1 MQKII
6 LLLFLLT
13 MVGCT
18 NLTRPSLTFPENL
31 NVIQLS
37 DGGVCLD
44 SESAKALAVFK
55 AQYEAI

>member
-6 LLLFLLT
+6 LLTLLLT
-13 MVGCT
+13 MAGCT
-18 NLTRPSLTFPENL
+18 SLIKPSLTFPENL

-44 SESAKALAVFK
+44 YESAKALAVFK
-55 AQYEAI
+55 AQYEAL